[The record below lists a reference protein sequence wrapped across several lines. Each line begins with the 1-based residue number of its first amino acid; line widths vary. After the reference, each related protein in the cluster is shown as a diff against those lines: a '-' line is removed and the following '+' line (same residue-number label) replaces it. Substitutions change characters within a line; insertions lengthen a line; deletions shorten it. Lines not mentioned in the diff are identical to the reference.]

1 VTQLFLSL
9 GKNSGIP
16 FNILIKKLREER
28 GLSTRQLADL
38 AGFSS
43 AYISKIE
50 SGTIPSSK
58 FLARLLEVLECTP
71 EEILFIIGI
80 LTKVDD
86 ES

>member
-1 VTQLFLSL
+1 L
-9 GKNSGIP
+9 GKNSGIQ

>member
-1 VTQLFLSL
+1 MTQLFLSL
-9 GKNSGIP
+9 GKNSEIP
-16 FNILIKKLREER
+16 FSALVKKIRESKK
-28 GLSTRQLADL
+28 LSTRQLADL
-38 AGFSS
+38 AGFSP

-80 LTKVDD
+80 LSKVDD

>member
-1 VTQLFLSL
+1 MTQLFLSL
-9 GKNSGIP
+9 GKNSGIQ

>member
-9 GKNSGIP
+9 GKNSGIQ